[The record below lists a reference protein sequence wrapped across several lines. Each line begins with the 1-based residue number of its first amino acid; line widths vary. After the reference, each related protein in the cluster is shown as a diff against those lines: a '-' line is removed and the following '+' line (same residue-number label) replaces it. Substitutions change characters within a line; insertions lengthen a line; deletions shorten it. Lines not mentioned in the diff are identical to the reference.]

1 MSFTDDCAEPD
12 ERVLDEGRRR
22 LRSAGLSDQQ
32 IAEWIAAARKR
43 GGRIELVPDGLR
55 AVYLLG

>member
-1 MSFTDDCAEPD
+1 MSFADDCAEVD

-32 IAEWIAAARKR
+32 IAEWIASTRKR
-43 GGRIELVPDGLR
+43 GGKIELTETGLR
-55 AVYLLG
+55 AVYL